1 MFKEMRRK
9 SKETSKEEALNIL
22 EKADSGVFS
31 SISKNGY
38 PYGVPVNYVYLNEA
52 IYIHGAKDG
61 HRLDNIRENSKSSFT
76 AVSYEEIISSNFETF
91 YDSVVVFG
99 KAFEVTDEEEKNQ
112 AFLKFMDKYSIDFLE
127 KGKLYIEKSKDY
139 TSLIKIEIIHITGK
153 HGR

>member
-9 SKETSKEEALNIL
+9 SKETSEEEALNIL

-52 IYIHGAKDG
+52 IYIHGAKEG
-61 HRLDNIRENSKSSFT
+61 HRLENIRENSKSSFT
-76 AVSYEEIISSNFETF
+76 VVSYEEVIPSNFETF

-99 KAFEVTDEEEKNQ
+99 KAFEVIDEEEKTQ
-112 AFLKFMDKYSIDFLE
+112 ALLKFMDKYSIDFLE
-127 KGKLYIEKSKDY
+127 KGKIYIEKSKDH
-139 TSLIKIEIIHITGK
+139 TSLIKIEIIHMTGK